1 MPCTPTVRR
10 ALQIVLALVLALGA
24 AVAAFALVSVRVEE
38 AFETA
43 TPTVV
48 LVHAT
53 WNAESRALLA
63 PGGAWDTLKRELPGV
78 RFDERDETSPEGS
91 EVAKYPSVRVVSHDG
106 VVAATHSGAMEADAL
121 KSFVM
126 MSVPAD
132 ALTPSASSRS

>member
-10 ALQIVLALVLALGA
+10 ALQIVLALVLGLGA
-24 AVAAFALVSVRVEE
+24 AVAAYALVSARHEG
-38 AFETA
+38 FETA

-63 PGGAWDTLKRELPGV
+63 PRGVWDKLKRELPGV

-106 VVAATHSGAMEADAL
+106 VVAAEHSGPMEADAL
-121 KSFVM
+121 KSFVLM
-126 MSVPAD
+126 NVPAD
-132 ALTPSASSRS
+132 ALTPSAS